1 MSRSRLSR
9 TSSTSSERQPCRP
22 LDPIRI
28 LTSLA
33 LCLRS
38 TKPSLPNPL
47 LPTPPRPE
55 PAQRSETPEPNISS
69 SLPDGFERFNGR
81 TQTPVSFAP
90 PILPRPASS
99 LPRSLLSPQRNR
111 LPNESEL
118 EENWQRLRSFWRR
131 RGETDA
137 EDQSRRRPREGEEDA
152 CRSRSFLVLQHA
164 AAADSQCENSPEAHR
179 RDLARRLN
187 SRCEL

>member
-9 TSSTSSERQPCRP
+9 KSSTSSERQPCRP

-118 EENWQRLRSFWRR
+118 EERLKGELAASQVLLAEERR
-131 RGETDA
+131 NR
-137 EDQSRRRPREGEEDA
+137 RRRPKPEEAEGRGRRCLSVKELPCPPA
-152 CRSRSFLVLQHA
+152 CR
-164 AAADSQCENSPEAHR
+164 R
-179 RDLARRLN
+179 RRLPVRELARSSP
-187 SRCEL
+187 SRPRPPP